1 MKFHLAFLPTRT
13 IQMIETLFVLIKCT
27 TTMLI
32 FYTAWFSSVV
42 VVVVSSGVGAENVSL
57 VSVVNF
63 VYNIEVVF

>member
-1 MKFHLAFLPTRT
+1 
-13 IQMIETLFVLIKCT
+13 
-27 TTMLI
+27 MLI